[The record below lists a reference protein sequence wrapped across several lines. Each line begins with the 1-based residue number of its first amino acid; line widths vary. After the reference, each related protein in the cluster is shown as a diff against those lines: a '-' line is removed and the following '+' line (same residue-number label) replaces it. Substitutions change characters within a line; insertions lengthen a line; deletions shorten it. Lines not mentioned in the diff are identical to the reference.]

1 MTDAPPPAAPY
12 ANHSAPKPTADP
24 GMTMGI
30 IALVLSIIGLHLVGI
45 IVGFVALSQSKKVG
59 KSNGFAL
66 AGVIVGA
73 VLFVIS
79 LVVIGLAIAGGA
91 AFFGWL
97 TEACRDLGPG
107 VWEVDGITYSCP

>member
-1 MTDAPPPAAPY
+1 MTDAPPPTVPPVSPAA
-12 ANHSAPKPTADP
+12 STDP
-24 GMTMGI
+24 GKTMGI
-30 IALVLSIIGLHLVGI
+30 VALVLSIVGLHLVGV
-45 IVGFVALSQSKKVG
+45 IVGLVALSQSKRVG
-59 KSNGFAL
+59 HKNGFAL

-79 LVVIGLAIAGGA
+79 LVVIGLMIAGGA
-91 AFFGWL
+91 AFFSFI

>member
-1 MTDAPPPAAPY
+1 MTDAPPPATPLASP
-12 ANHSAPKPTADP
+12 AAAAASTDP
-24 GMTMGI
+24 GKTMGI
-30 IALVLSIIGLHLVGI
+30 VALVLSIIGLHLVGVV
-45 IVGFVALSQSKKVG
+45 VGLVALSQSKKVG
-59 KSNGFAL
+59 NKNGFAL

-79 LVVIGLAIAGGA
+79 VIVIGLMIAGGA

-107 VWEVDGITYSCP
+107 VWLVDGITYSCP